1 MSHLL
6 AWIPFVEPMPS
17 IGAWWPALLIPLTIG
32 ISMIYKA
39 LKLPTLEKYVQ
50 NVLVMTAQI
59 VGSMILLAVGLYV
72 VVQIMIPMIPAG

>member
-1 MSHLL
+1 MPHLL
-6 AWIPFVEPMPS
+6 AWIPFIEPMPS
-17 IGAWWPALLIPLTIG
+17 IDSWWPALLIPLTIG